1 MTPDQLSDRAEI
13 NDLINRYGEG
23 VRLRDIDMLASCF
36 SDDAVLDYGPTEV
49 AGTEAI
55 RAFFSSGSGGATS
68 ESDRP
73 VHALDERVA
82 STPVM
87 SNVMVELHG
96 DEAHCE
102 SMCLAIHAGFA
113 AGRGLGGHP
122 GHPQYRRPRQDRF
135 RVAHPPPC
143 PRDRLEPPG
152 TGHPG
157 RGGPLTHFEPS
168 GGLAGTAREE
178 RDPALGRPT
187 PSDRVERSVLAPPGR
202 GPTRPLVRGRTL
214 ASMANYSSS

>member
-49 AGTEAI
+49 AGAEAI
-55 RAFFSSGSGGATS
+55 RAFFSSGSSGATS

-113 AGRGLGGHP
+113 AGAGSVVIRGTRNIDDLVRTVSGWRI
-122 GHPQYRRPRQDRF
+122 RR
-135 RVAHPPPC
+135 RVHATVWS
-143 PRDRLEPPG
+143 LQIPG
-152 TGHPG
+152 TPVVEGH
-157 RGGPLTHFEPS
+157 
-168 GGLAGTAREE
+168 
-178 RDPALGRPT
+178 
-187 PSDRVERSVLAPPGR
+187 
-202 GPTRPLVRGRTL
+202 
-214 ASMANYSSS
+214 